1 MLNSLIGIIAS
12 SGGVTSTNSY
22 ESIATVTVGAGGSS
36 SISFTGI
43 PSTYQHLQVRGI
55 ARSTGAATYG
65 TNDVILFRLNSDS
78 GTNYSSHYLVG
89 GDNGSVTFA
98 GGAAGQTY
106 FNMGWNASNS
116 SPSNVFSTSV
126 TDIVD
131 YSNTNKYKTL
141 RMLNGYDSNTSSGFG
156 TACVWY
162 GSGGWYN
169 TNAVSSITL
178 TYSGSNFAQYSQFA
192 LYGIKG

>member
-1 MLNSLIGIIAS
+1 MSSILGIYAS
-12 SGGVTSTNSY
+12 SMRGAVGDY
-22 ESIATVTVGAGGSS
+22 QSIATVTVGSGGSS
-36 SISFTGI
+36 SISFTSI
-43 PSTYQHLQVRGI
+43 PSGYQHLQIRGI

-126 TDIVD
+126 TDILD

-141 RMLNGYDSNTSSGFG
+141 RMLSGYETNNANSFG
-156 TACVWY
+156 GNCLWY

-169 TNAVSSITL
+169 TNAITSITM
-178 TYSGSNFAQYSQFA
+178 TYSGSNFAQYSSFA